1 MSEIKLNQFKIDVQK
16 QLGLTIEKP
25 IHLKILQVAIENTT
39 GEIIGY
45 NTLRRFFGFLN
56 ETSPNSK
63 TLNVLSRFLG
73 QNSYN
78 DFKKHYLKDND
89 WLIWM
94 RIIEIENREIILESD
109 LLWLADQKYSH
120 DYNLKIA
127 SIIKAFIYKNNFIAL
142 NQIFDPRVFDLDESS
157 KLKLALNICLLFQ
170 NLSEKNYKLI
180 INKIVTNV
188 VFRENIL
195 HWFVDY
201 SHFNG
206 YYGEFLKK
214 ALPHAVNESHEEL
227 FCELIINYNNYL
239 SNKNKLKYIEA
250 SRIKDSFF
258 EVLRGRGFAYN
269 LLYFNQKKDSVSYEK
284 NWELIIVK
292 TKEAINLNLFFFEII
307 PALIIIKDYNK
318 IRFLINKYY
327 EDLLDFTNWSAH
339 SVQSIVL
346 MAYTISLI
354 DEGKIKEAKKNFSSI
369 NLANVN
375 HSYYNYNKIFY
386 LIILYQFAVIEKHSK
401 MELNKIELEY
411 TTLINKIGFYK
422 FSSNYLKNYF
432 IDKIEIDN

>member
-1 MSEIKLNQFKIDVQK
+1 MN
-16 QLGLTIEKP
+16 
-25 IHLKILQVAIENTT
+25 
-39 GEIIGY
+39 
-45 NTLRRFFGFLN
+45 
-56 ETSPNSK
+56 
-63 TLNVLSRFLG
+63 
-73 QNSYN
+73 
-78 DFKKHYLKDND
+78 
-89 WLIWM
+89 
-94 RIIEIENREIILESD
+94 
-109 LLWLADQKYSH
+109 QKYSH

-127 SIIKAFIYKNNFIAL
+127 SIIKAFIYKNNFITL

-170 NLSEKNYKLI
+170 NLSEKNYNQI
-180 INKIVTNV
+180 IKKIVSNT

-195 HWFVDY
+195 HWFIDY

-206 YYGEFLKK
+206 YYGAFINASLKHSIK
-214 ALPHAVNESHEEL
+214 GSHEEL

-239 SNKNKLKYIEA
+239 SNKNKLKYIGT

-258 EVLRGRGFAYN
+258 VVLIGRCLGYN
-269 LLYFNQKKDSVSYEK
+269 LLYFNQKKDSISYEK
-284 NWELIIVK
+284 NWELIVIK
-292 TKEAINLNLFFFEII
+292 AKEAQNINLFFFEII

-354 DEGKIKEAKKNFSSI
+354 EEGKIKEAKKNFSSI

-386 LIILYQFAVIEKHSK
+386 LIILYQFAVIENHSK
-401 MELNKIELEY
+401 IELNKIESEY
-411 TTLINKIGFYK
+411 VNLIHKMGFYK
-422 FSSNYLKNYF
+422 FTTDYLKTYF
-432 IDKIEIDN
+432 KKKED

>member
-1 MSEIKLNQFKIDVQK
+1 MSDNSLVQIKFEIQK
-16 QLGLTIEKP
+16 QIGLTIEKP

-56 ETSPNSK
+56 ETTPNSK

-127 SIIKAFIYKNNFIAL
+127 SIIKAFIYKKNFIAL
-142 NQIFDPRVFDLDESS
+142 NQIFDSRIFDLDESS

-170 NLSEKNYKLI
+170 SLSEKNYKLI

-214 ALPHAVNESHEEL
+214 ALSHSVNESHEEL
-227 FCELIINYNNYL
+227 FYELIINYTNYL
-239 SNKNKLKYIEA
+239 SNKNKLKYIGA

-269 LLYFNQKKDSVSYEK
+269 LLYFNQKKDGVSYEK
-284 NWELIIVK
+284 IWELIIVK
-292 TKEAINLNLFFFEII
+292 TKETKNLNLFFFEII
-307 PALIIIKDYNK
+307 PALIILKDFNK
-318 IRFLINKYY
+318 IRFLITNYY
-327 EDLLDFTNWSAH
+327 EELLDFTNWSAH
-339 SVQSIVL
+339 AVQSIVL
-346 MAYTISLI
+346 MAHTITLI
-354 DEGKIKEAKKNFSSI
+354 DDGKIKEAKKNFSSI
-369 NLANVN
+369 NLSNVN
-375 HSYYNYNKIFY
+375 YSYYNYNKIFY
-386 LIILYQFAVIEKHSK
+386 LIILYHIGLNENHSK

-422 FSSNYLKNYF
+422 FSTNYLKNYF
-432 IDKIEIDN
+432 IDKMEIDN

>member
-1 MSEIKLNQFKIDVQK
+1 MSDNSLVQIKIEIQK
-16 QLGLTIEKP
+16 QIGLTIEKP

-109 LLWLADQKYSH
+109 ILWLMDQINTQ
-120 DYNLKIA
+120 DYHIKIG
-127 SIIKAFIYKNNFIAL
+127 SIIKAFIYNKNYIAL
-142 NQIFDPRVFDLDESS
+142 NQIFDYRLFSIDEST

-170 NLSEKNYKLI
+170 NLSEKNYKQI
-180 INKIVTNV
+180 IKKIVSNT

-195 HWFVDY
+195 HWFIDY

-206 YYGEFLKK
+206 YYGAFINASLKYSIK
-214 ALPHAVNESHEEL
+214 GSHEEL

-307 PALIIIKDYNK
+307 PALIILKDFNK
-318 IRFLINKYY
+318 IRFLITNYY

-339 SVQSIVL
+339 AVQSIVL
-346 MAYTISLI
+346 MAHTITLI
-354 DEGKIKEAKKNFSSI
+354 DEGKIKESKKNFSSI
-369 NLANVN
+369 NLSNVN
-375 HSYYNYNKIFY
+375 YSYYNYNKIFY
-386 LIILYQFAVIEKHSK
+386 LITLYHIGLNEKHSK

>member
-1 MSEIKLNQFKIDVQK
+1 MSNNNLVHFKIEIQK

-25 IHLKILQVAIENTT
+25 IHLKILQEAIENTT
-39 GEIIGY
+39 GEVIGY

-56 ETSPNSK
+56 ETTPNRK

-78 DFKKHYLKDND
+78 DFKKHYLKDNE

-94 RIIEIENREIILESD
+94 KIIEIENREIILESD
-109 LLWLADQKYSH
+109 LLWLADQKHSH

-170 NLSEKNYKLI
+170 NLNEKNYKLI
-180 INKIVTNV
+180 INKIVTNI

-206 YYGEFLKK
+206 YYGEFLKV
-214 ALPHAVNESHEEL
+214 ALLHTVKESHEEL

-239 SNKNKLKYIEA
+239 SNNNKLKYIGT

-269 LLYFNQKKDSVSYEK
+269 LLYFNQKKDSISYEK

-292 TKEAINLNLFFFEII
+292 TNEAINLNLFFFEII
-307 PALIIIKDYNK
+307 PALIIIKDFNK
-318 IRFLINKYY
+318 IRFLIANYY

-346 MAYTISLI
+346 MAHTIALI
-354 DEGKIKEAKKNFSSI
+354 DEGKIKEAKNNFSSI
-369 NLANVN
+369 NLSNVN

-386 LIILYQFAVIEKHSK
+386 LIILYHIGLNEKYTK

-411 TTLINKIGFYK
+411 TTLINKIGFHK
-422 FSSNYLKNYF
+422 FSTNYLKNYF
-432 IDKIEIDN
+432 IDKIEN

>member
-1 MSEIKLNQFKIDVQK
+1 MSDINLNQFKIDIQK
-16 QLGLTIEKP
+16 KLGLTIEKP
-25 IHLKILQVAIENTT
+25 IHLKILQESVENTT
-39 GEIIGY
+39 GEYIGY

-56 ETSPNSK
+56 ETSPNSN
-63 TLNVLSRFLG
+63 TLNILSRYLG
-73 QNSYN
+73 KNSFN
-78 DFKKHYLKDND
+78 DYKKNYLKDND
-89 WLIWM
+89 WISWI

-109 LLWLADQKYSH
+109 ILWLMDQKYSH

-127 SIIKAFIYKNNFIAL
+127 SIIKAFIYKNNFITL

-170 NLSEKNYKLI
+170 NLSEKNYNQI
-180 INKIVTNV
+180 IKKIVSNT

-195 HWFVDY
+195 HWFIDY

-206 YYGEFLKK
+206 YYGAFINASLKHSIK
-214 ALPHAVNESHEEL
+214 GSHEEL

-239 SNKNKLKYIEA
+239 SNKNKLKYIGT

-258 EVLRGRGFAYN
+258 VVLIGRCLGYN
-269 LLYFNQKKDSVSYEK
+269 LLYFNQKKDSISYEK
-284 NWELIIVK
+284 NWELIVIK
-292 TKEAINLNLFFFEII
+292 AKEAQNINLFFFEII

-354 DEGKIKEAKKNFSSI
+354 EEGKIKEAKKNFSSI

-386 LIILYQFAVIEKHSK
+386 LIILYQFAVIENHSK
-401 MELNKIELEY
+401 IELNKIESEY
-411 TTLINKIGFYK
+411 VNLIHKMGFYK
-422 FSSNYLKNYF
+422 FTTDYLKTYF
-432 IDKIEIDN
+432 KKKED